1 MTDEGFIGR
10 WSRRKRAAREPG
22 GDETPGTELADGAD
36 PIAVKAKPQRP
47 GVMNTEA
54 SEPTIGELA
63 GPDEPAADDAVAADP
78 TADLTPIDRLD
89 ESSDYTGFMRDGVPA
104 ELKKAALRRLWR
116 SNPIIAHLD
125 GLDDYDEDFTA
136 ITAVVAGLDKMRQAG
151 RRLADGDRKG
161 TPEEEVAA
169 PPEADAPPP
178 EPAESEP
185 EAAADK
191 PVAEADSGDE
201 NGAPADRSGDA

>member
-36 PIAVKAKPQRP
+36 SIAVKAKPQRL

-63 GPDEPAADDAVAADP
+63 APDEPAADDAVAADP

-151 RRLADGDRKG
+151 RRLTDGDRKG
-161 TPEEEVAA
+161 TPEDEVAA

-178 EPAESEP
+178 EPAESES